1 MNSTTGNKRV
11 SCKWICVLVMAL
23 LPVYS
28 FALGDLRISGARQAG
43 MGLNSIGLVSVY
55 SAYNNQAAG
64 AYIENPSFGIYY
76 SPVFVGLGVNNLSGV
91 FVYPMKKQRAGV
103 FGLSIHYFGY
113 SALSEKKVGLS
124 YAIKLAKYIS
134 IGIQLDYINAKI
146 QGYGSKNLATFELG
160 VFARPIPELSI
171 ALHVYNPVK
180 IVIDKATGEKLPI
193 VFRAGIT
200 YEAIKRFFISAQ
212 IDKDFSKK
220 LVFRAGVEYTLKD
233 LISFRAG
240 VATDPVAG
248 TLGVGVKLKQGLGI
262 DVACTYQGN
271 LGFSPHFGILY
282 ELKKKKKIPNALPTN
297 NEPTS
302 IEKIAPTIT
311 PTLGTP
317 K

>member
-1 MNSTTGNKRV
+1 MKYGFVNKNWL
-11 SCKWICVLVMAL
+11 CKLLCMLVLTVQ
-23 LPVYS
+23 PIYN
-28 FALGDLRISGARQAG
+28 FALGDLKISGARQAG

-64 AYIENPSFGIYY
+64 AYLEHPSFGIYY
-76 SPVFVGLGVNNLSGV
+76 SPVFIGLGVNNLSGV
-91 FVYPMKKQRAGV
+91 IVYPMKKQKMGTFGV
-103 FGLSIHYFGY
+103 SIHYFGY
-113 SALSEKKVGLS
+113 TAYSEKKVGLS

-134 IGIQLDYINAKI
+134 IGVQLDYINAKI

-171 ALHVYNPVK
+171 AMHVYNPVK

-193 VFRAGIT
+193 VLRAGVT

-233 LISFRAG
+233 LVSFRAG

-248 TLGVGVKLKQGLGI
+248 TFGVGVKLKQGLGI
-262 DVACTYQGN
+262 DVACTYQAN

-282 ELKKKKKIPNALPTN
+282 EIKKKKKIANVTPST
-297 NEPTS
+297 PTS
-302 IEKIAPTIT
+302 IEKLAPTIT
-311 PTLGTP
+311 PASNLP
-317 K
+317 IK

>member
-1 MNSTTGNKRV
+1 MNSTLGNKNWLYK
-11 SCKWICVLVMAL
+11 CMIIFAL
-23 LPVYS
+23 TITPIYN
-28 FALGDLRISGARQAG
+28 FALGDLKLSGARQAG
-43 MGLNSIGLVSVY
+43 MGMSSIGLISVY

-64 AYIENPSFGIYY
+64 AYLEHPSFGIYY
-76 SPVFVGLGVNNLSGV
+76 SPVFVGIGVSNISGV
-91 FVYPMKKQRAGV
+91 IAYPMKKQKMGT

-113 SALSEKKVGLS
+113 SAYNEKKVGLS

-134 IGIQLDYINAKI
+134 IGVQLDYINAKI
-146 QGYGSKNLATFELG
+146 QGYGSKNLATFEFG
-160 VFARPIPELSI
+160 VLARPIPELTI
-171 ALHVYNPVK
+171 AAHIYNPAK

-193 VFRAGIT
+193 VLRVGVT

-212 IDKDFSKK
+212 IDKDFTKK

-248 TLGVGVKLKQGLGI
+248 TFGVGVKLKQGLGI
-262 DVACTYQGN
+262 DVACTYQAN

-282 ELKKKKKIPNALPTN
+282 ELKKKKKINNVVLETTAPTPL
-297 NEPTS
+297 EQ
-302 IEKIAPTIT
+302 IAPTIQ
-311 PTLGTP
+311 PSIETP